1 MIQSGGFLGRLLGPL
16 LNPGLLLIKNVIQR
30 LTKSVLIVLGWT
42 VAASAADAGIHKNQN
57 EPRFNGVYCINNLPN
72 KIKDGA
78 YVINL
83 DEYSNI
89 GTHWI
94 ALYTFN
100 NNVSYFNSFGVERIA
115 KEIKKFIGNKNI
127 QSNIFKMQAYNS
139 VTCG

>member
-1 MIQSGGFLGRLLGPL
+1 MNI
-16 LNPGLLLIKNVIQR
+16 
-30 LTKSVLIVLGWT
+30 
-42 VAASAADAGIHKNQN
+42 AALAADAGIHKNQN
-57 EPRFNGVYCINNLPN
+57 KPRFNGVYCRNNLPD

-139 VTCG
+139 VMRG

>member
-72 KIKDGA
+72 KIKDEA